1 MVLYQGLPILTH
13 CYREFVNVGQHC
25 VRQRFA
31 VGAARRAPA
40 RPAASSTTLSCLGC
54 STRSGCPAPAAGG
67 LAESQPFASAT
78 PQPHAARMPRGGL
91 HERDVDRAAGRRRA
105 RGWASRPR
113 QPRQRSRGRARA
125 APASSRPPVRP
136 ASIEQRHRVS
146 HGTRRR
152 ICSRSGKGVGS
163 MREGCAPSAR
173 RDASN
178 RKCRRAWTPS
188 SSSLVTWLPPR

>member
-1 MVLYQGLPILTH
+1 MLLYKGLPILTH

-78 PQPHAARMPRGGL
+78 PQPHAARMPRGGRE
-91 HERDVDRAAGRRRA
+91 ERDVDRAAGRRRA

-113 QPRQRSRGRARA
+113 QPRQRPRGRARA
-125 APASSRPPVRP
+125 APASSRPPMRP
-136 ASIEQRHRVS
+136 ASFKERHSVRD
-146 HGTRRR
+146 GARRR
-152 ICSRSGKGVGS
+152 MGWWSGKCCGS
-163 MREGCAPSAR
+163 TRHGRAPPDHR
-173 RDASN
+173 
-178 RKCRRAWTPS
+178 T
-188 SSSLVTWLPPR
+188 